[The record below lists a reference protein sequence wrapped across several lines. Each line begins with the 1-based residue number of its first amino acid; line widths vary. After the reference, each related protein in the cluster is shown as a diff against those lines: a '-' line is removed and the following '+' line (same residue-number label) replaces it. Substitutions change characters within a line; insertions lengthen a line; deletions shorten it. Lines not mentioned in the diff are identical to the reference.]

1 MELQTDGHFLF
12 LPFLNNHD
20 NSGCLLIELLVDGLY
35 ILSLKS
41 FNSSLGQTVS
51 SNNLRSVIID

>member
-12 LPFLNNHD
+12 LNNHD
-20 NSGCLLIELLVDGLY
+20 SSCRLLIELPVDGLY

-41 FNSSLGQTVS
+41 FNSSLGAVFV
-51 SNNLRSVIID
+51 RVII

>member
-20 NSGCLLIELLVDGLY
+20 SICRLLIELPVDGLY

-41 FNSSLGQTVS
+41 FNSSLGAVFV
-51 SNNLRSVIID
+51 RVIT